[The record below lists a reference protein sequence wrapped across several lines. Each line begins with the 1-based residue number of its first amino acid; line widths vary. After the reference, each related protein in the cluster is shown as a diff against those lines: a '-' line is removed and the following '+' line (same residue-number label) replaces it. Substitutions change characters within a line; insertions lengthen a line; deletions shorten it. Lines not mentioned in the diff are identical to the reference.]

1 MLMKTKYLHAP
12 WHDTKSE
19 LPDGSGRRCVCFLPM
34 FGCEVEMIFHRSRK
48 ESGYKDFFTECAS
61 GGRAYDYDHIKYWRY
76 YADKDAE
83 MASEQTK
90 ERIRK
95 QVTLALDR
103 ILSKSKDGLEK
114 ILAAATEY
122 ELKEY
127 DSKEKILTALMEE
140 AAGPFVRG
148 ADAAYN
154 GKFYSTVD
162 GYRKT
167 LKH

>member
-48 ESGYKDFFTECAS
+48 DSGYKDFFTECAS

-76 YADKDAE
+76 YTDPE
-83 MASEQTK
+83 PEHASEETK

-95 QVTLALDR
+95 WVVDVLKKIMSTSEANLDKILDR
-103 ILSKSKDGLEK
+103 
-114 ILAAATEY
+114 ATEY
-122 ELKEY
+122 QLKECGA
-127 DSKEKILTALMEE
+127 EEGILTALMTE
-140 AAGPFVRG
+140 AARPFLFIKEDSSWR
-148 ADAAYN
+148 
-154 GKFYSTVD
+154 KSYSVEQFT
-162 GYRKT
+162 KMM
-167 LKH
+167 KQ